1 MQAEL
6 EKERKDRLYKT
17 CKELICQ
24 DEWKDF
30 EKEMLNEI
38 EIHKIQSINFLA
50 ENDFVRA
57 QRESWIIQGIT
68 LTIEK
73 PYNVIAKEESFLN
86 QVNKKY
92 GTPLKNWFLGIGEKV
107 KEKINN

>member
-1 MQAEL
+1 MKTEE
-6 EKERKDRLYKT
+6 EKEIEAKLYKD
-17 CKELICQ
+17 CKELIAT
-24 DEWKDF
+24 DEWLNF
-30 EKEMLNEI
+30 LNEMHNEI
-38 EIHKIQSINFLA
+38 ELHKIQSINFLA

-73 PYNVIAKEESFLN
+73 PYNVIAKEEAFLN

-92 GTPLKNWFLGIGEKV
+92 GTPLKNWFLRLGEKV